1 MLLTTLFLLI
11 TLPFWLVGMSVISV
25 IQLFFSAPVLFCQ
38 RRLGRYGKP
47 FLIYKFATLDDTGE
61 PISAWHNWLRKTHL
75 DELPQWINMMKG
87 DMVLVGP
94 RPLPERYFDRMSDRV
109 KQRFEVKPG
118 LTGLAQVH
126 EHDEITWEERFAYDV
141 LYVHRKKL
149 MLDVII
155 AGKTVVRIVKE
166 LGNNE
171 PKKQITEYM
180 RE

>member
-1 MLLTTLFLLI
+1 
-11 TLPFWLVGMSVISV
+11 MS
-25 IQLFFSAPVLFCQ
+25 A
-38 RRLGRYGKP
+38 
-47 FLIYKFATLDDTGE
+47 
-61 PISAWHNWLRKTHL
+61 
-75 DELPQWINMMKG
+75 
-87 DMVLVGP
+87 
-94 RPLPERYFDRMSDRV
+94 RV